1 MPGAD
6 SSADTVVVNF
16 PYHSCVASNCSNWIL
31 ICVPLISHLA
41 PQPLCN
47 LFHNRERNRDVHTHA
62 RTLYTQSPETQT
74 QAGRQ
79 ACKVTH
85 VQREWRTHDRS
96 KKEVREKQRE
106 KKKAGGARK
115 SATVVCSEGFE
126 RISAPSHGRAAHHTR
141 FKDLTDLST
150 ASERTDVQ
158 RGWTRSLTWV
168 NPFGLSQWSWASS
181 SHRSRASQGEKKES
195 HFHLTGNERGPCV
208 WRPAQLLSFSFSLGR
223 LSNHAV
229 TFHFKVTACYIWY
242 LFFFFQLLFLQTELY
257 RNLKV
262 FNFLHPKYQLK
273 KQTKNLFSGKWNFI
287 LMLFFALNCFE
298 ILLEALRITHNM
310 IPQPVEVWCHYCTE
324 TWLSATQEMHHIFK
338 I

>member
-74 QAGRQ
+74 HAGRQ

-141 FKDLTDLST
+141 FKDLTDSST

-158 RGWTRSLTWV
+158 RGWTRSLT
-168 NPFGLSQWSWASS
+168 
-181 SHRSRASQGEKKES
+181 
-195 HFHLTGNERGPCV
+195 
-208 WRPAQLLSFSFSLGR
+208 
-223 LSNHAV
+223 
-229 TFHFKVTACYIWY
+229 
-242 LFFFFQLLFLQTELY
+242 
-257 RNLKV
+257 
-262 FNFLHPKYQLK
+262 
-273 KQTKNLFSGKWNFI
+273 
-287 LMLFFALNCFE
+287 
-298 ILLEALRITHNM
+298 
-310 IPQPVEVWCHYCTE
+310 
-324 TWLSATQEMHHIFK
+324 
-338 I
+338 

>member
-1 MPGAD
+1 MAVQRTTRG
-6 SSADTVVVNF
+6 SKI
-16 PYHSCVASNCSNWIL
+16 WL
-31 ICVPLISHLA
+31 ICLQRASVQTSRGDGQGRSLESIRLDCHSEAGPPPAIGQEHR
-41 PQPLCN
+41 
-47 LFHNRERNRDVHTHA
+47 RER
-62 RTLYTQSPETQT
+62 
-74 QAGRQ
+74 
-79 ACKVTH
+79 
-85 VQREWRTHDRS
+85 RE
-96 KKEVREKQRE
+96 
-106 KKKAGGARK
+106 
-115 SATVVCSEGFE
+115 
-126 RISAPSHGRAAHHTR
+126 
-141 FKDLTDLST
+141 
-150 ASERTDVQ
+150 
-158 RGWTRSLTWV
+158 
-168 NPFGLSQWSWASS
+168 
-181 SHRSRASQGEKKES
+181 ES

-273 KQTKNLFSGKWNFI
+273 KQTKNLFSGKWNFL